1 MKESR
6 WCIFMLSWVSFWK
19 QTLWQT
25 FSTATEL
32 VKPKETRKK
41 QPFKSSG
48 WSNVLQNIA
57 SWQRCVLRKGGFG
70 EQTRLSAHLGTTSI
84 PERENLWL
92 CTSTSSV
99 GPESSDL
106 PLRFDTCQVGLAT
119 ALWVHASVHS
129 CARAQGSSLL
139 LAGSLALFLNCT
151 QLHWNMTFFMERLAP
166 CLQQCMGSETPLIFC
181 LNMER
186 PLTLGKDI

>member
-70 EQTRLSAHLGTTSI
+70 EQTCRNLKTRLSAHLGTTST

-92 CTSTSSV
+92 CTSTSAA
-99 GPESSDL
+99 GPETSDL
-106 PLRFDTCQVGLAT
+106 PLRFDTCQLGLAT

-129 CARAQGSSLL
+129 CARAQGSRIS
-139 LAGSLALFLNCT
+139 SSVFLNCT
-151 QLHWNMTFFMERLAP
+151 QPYWNMTNF
-166 CLQQCMGSETPLIFC
+166 S
-181 LNMER
+181 
-186 PLTLGKDI
+186 K